1 MPKINSIGVTRLFST
16 GRFEHTK
23 ISINMEPGEKPGTML
38 QELQGLI
45 EDLNPSCP
53 VDYFDLSRA
62 RHTLEESETDDTED
76 PLFEMCQKDAQEK
89 IDRYND
95 WIAKRHA
102 AYARLDELGVSIAIE
117 ATDNTPID

>member
-45 EDLNPSCP
+45 EDLNPTCP
-53 VDYFDLSRA
+53 VDDFDFRRA
-62 RHTLEESETDDTED
+62 QQTLEEPEDKED
-76 PLFEMCQKDAQEK
+76 PFAESHEHARKV

-95 WIAKRHA
+95 WIAKRQA
-102 AYARLDELGVSIAIE
+102 AYARLDELGVSIAME
-117 ATDNTPID
+117 ATDNTPAE

>member
-53 VDYFDLSRA
+53 VEDYEYQNA
-62 RHTLEESETDDTED
+62 LEVLAKPDDESGSPYAWTHE
-76 PLFEMCQKDAQEK
+76 KAQAL
-89 IDRYND
+89 IDRCNE
-95 WIAKRHA
+95 WTAKRQA